1 MDLCDAWIVV
11 WYRPSNKFV
20 FQVWVKWRIHRF
32 WDFCVLFIY
41 LALAVTIEETL
52 VFGPHNI
59 SNEVTS
65 HQPPSPTTSA
75 HLLRTSLFS
84 LNQHYNLKSNIKIN
98 KIKPLLSSNNMQ
110 LSVNTLIFFH
120 LDYFHVHLSALW
132 LTYHTYSCFPSPAS
146 SEIQNSFK
154 TLLKRYKAPHV
165 PIWYLITSVTFSDN
179 LTTVCE
185 VITLWTTFL
194 SPSGQLRLWL
204 TVNDCQEQIFI
215 DESFSHYSC
224 VCVYAGENVRPY
236 VWTLMCNVSFAK
248 LY

>member
-1 MDLCDAWIVV
+1 M
-11 WYRPSNKFV
+11 
-20 FQVWVKWRIHRF
+20 
-32 WDFCVLFIY
+32 
-41 LALAVTIEETL
+41 TIEETL

-165 PIWYLITSVTFSDN
+165 QILTDIADLLIPYNISH
-179 LTTVCE
+179 
-185 VITLWTTFL
+185 FL
-194 SPSGQLRLWL
+194 
-204 TVNDCQEQIFI
+204 
-215 DESFSHYSC
+215 
-224 VCVYAGENVRPY
+224 
-236 VWTLMCNVSFAK
+236 
-248 LY
+248 